1 LFRYLEECDRALVL
15 GIGGGGDIFAT
26 IPTRNFLR
34 RLGVEAYI
42 GCVAWERFILDP
54 KPGPRPLEELVNIE
68 ELSETVCIGGPDTVT
83 EDGVKLQASYLSE
96 RLSEKVV
103 LVDIT
108 KGVKKTAKGLDE
120 ALSKLGANLL
130 IGVDGGGDI
139 LARGIEKNLR
149 SPLCD
154 SVMLASLYYMKN
166 RNLIGVFAAGCDGE
180 LSLEEI
186 LSYLSEI
193 ASIGGYLGA
202 YGMTEED
209 VEVLEKLID
218 GMVSEVSRIA
228 LLSFRGFKGSIGI
241 REDLYKVETSVIST
255 ITFYLNTEKTYSLS
269 PIAKAVSESG
279 NIIEANMK
287 LNKMGIR
294 TEFDLELEAQRR
306 RARSY
311 RELFE
316 DKYKNG

>member
-1 LFRYLEECDRALVL
+1 MFKHLEKCEKALVL

-26 IPTRNFLR
+26 IPTRNFLKKI
-34 RLGVEAYI
+34 GIEAYV

-54 KPGPRPLEELVNIE
+54 KPGPRPLEELVNIQ

-83 EDGVKLQASYLSE
+83 ENGVKLQASYLSE
-96 RLSEKVV
+96 RLNERVI

-120 ALSKLGANLL
+120 ALSKLGASLL

-139 LARGIEKNLR
+139 LARGMEKNLR

-154 SVMLASLYYMKN
+154 SVMLASLHYMKN
-166 RNLIGVFAAGCDGE
+166 RNLLGVFAAGCDGE

-186 LSYLSEI
+186 LSYISEI

-202 YGMTEED
+202 YGMTEGDAEI
-209 VEVLEKLID
+209 LEKLVD
-218 GMVSEVSRIA
+218 GMVSEVSKIA
-228 LLSFRGFKGSIGI
+228 LLSFKGFRGGINI
-241 REDLYKVETSVIST
+241 REGLYQVETSIIST
-255 ITFYLNTEKTYSLS
+255 ITFYLDTERTYSLS
-269 PIAKAVSESG
+269 PIAKAVSDSG
-279 NIIEANMK
+279 DIIEANME

-306 RARSY
+306 GARSY
-311 RELFE
+311 RELFR
-316 DKYKNG
+316 DKFKNG